1 MNAQQLKNAILQE
14 AIEGR
19 LVPQDPN
26 DEPASALLERIRK
39 EKEQLVKEGKLKKKD
54 LEVKPISEDEIP
66 FEIPE
71 SWEWVRLKDIVMFIG
86 GYAYDSTSFIP
97 SSDNQV
103 LRLGNVKNDKILLN
117 VNPVFIDD
125 KLALDT
131 EKFRCKQNDIL
142 ITMTGTR
149 KKRDYFFSVLVNS
162 SHQNLYINQ
171 RVGCLRSIE
180 ENIAKWLVIA
190 IKTEVILTDV
200 FQYETGTANQGNL
213 GAENIL
219 KTKIPLPPL
228 SEQHRIV
235 AKIEELLPKVEEYGK
250 AQDALNKLNAELP
263 ERLKKSILQ
272 EAIEGRLV
280 PQDPNDEPASVL
292 LAKIRKE
299 KEQLVKEG
307 KLKKK
312 DLIETPITEDEIP
325 FEIPES
331 WEWVRMSSLSYMI
344 SGTSYKKDDVR
355 TDGIRILRGGNIQD
369 NSLILCNDD
378 VFVPLLYADEQK
390 NVRKGDVLIVGSTGS
405 QKVIGKPAI
414 VMENLEKCQI
424 GAFLRIIRPI
434 SSEVEKYIHLI
445 FKSEYY
451 RDNIRSLVQ
460 GTNIFNIR
468 SEYIDDMIIPLPP
481 LAEQHRIVEKLEQL
495 LGEIDKLKK

>member
-26 DEPASALLERIRK
+26 DEPASALLARIRK
-39 EKEQLVKEGKLKKKD
+39 EKERLVKEGKLKKKD

-71 SWEWVRLKDIVMFIG
+71 SWEWVRFSNIYWQLTDGTHSTPKYKTSGIPFLSVKDMSSGKLSFSNTKFISPEEHNILSQRCHPQKG
-86 GYAYDSTSFIP
+86 DLLLSKVGTTGIP
-97 SSDNQV
+97 LIIDT
-103 LRLGNVKNDKILLN
+103 DKEFSIF
-117 VNPVFIDD
+117 VS
-125 KLALDT
+125 LALIKFFPDLIDSRFLLYLINSPLVQLQAADNTRGVGNKNWVLKAISDT
-131 EKFRCKQNDIL
+131 I
-142 ITMTGTR
+142 M
-149 KKRDYFFSVLVNS
+149 V
-162 SHQNLYINQ
+162 
-171 RVGCLRSIE
+171 
-180 ENIAKWLVIA
+180 
-190 IKTEVILTDV
+190 
-200 FQYETGTANQGNL
+200 
-213 GAENIL
+213 
-219 KTKIPLPPL
+219 LPPL
-228 SEQHRIV
+228 AEQHRIV

-250 AQDALNKLNAELP
+250 AQDALNRLNAELP

-299 KEQLVKEG
+299 KEQLVKAG

-312 DLIETPITEDEIP
+312 DLVVNPISEDEIP
-325 FEIPES
+325 FEIPET
-331 WEWVRMSSLSYMI
+331 WEWVRMSSLSYII

-378 VFVPLLYADEQK
+378 VFIPSLYADVQK

-414 VMENLEKCQI
+414 VMENVEKCQI

-451 RDNIRSLVQ
+451 RDNIRNLVQ

-468 SEYIDDMIIPLPP
+468 SEYIDDMIVPLPP